1 MTTCVGQPAEK
12 CALEYLEGTL
22 PETEAERFEEHY
34 FDCPACLDYVQ
45 TLQAVGRQLAEHPV
59 ALAPPVENKRVLAW
73 PVRSWALGAVAAAL
87 LVAGFFVYRATL
99 RPAPAPTV
107 ASSAAPAHGMAPEP
121 APATAPVTAPI
132 TAPAPK
138 AAAPAQPKP
147 QPAGHVGPAQLAD
160 LALPAF
166 AAAHLRGESEDEHFE
181 KGMTEYAH
189 GQCSSALDDLA
200 QVSPES
206 RSRLA
211 AQFYSGACQM
221 HERDYYA
228 AQATLQAVVDQGDSP
243 QQEAALY
250 YLAQVALARGDA
262 PAAHGLLSR
271 TIALNGDFEA
281 RARAEDSKLQALA
294 ASERQSGAK

>member
-34 FDCPACLDYVQ
+34 FDCPACLEYLQ
-45 TLQAVGRQLAEHPV
+45 TLQAVGRKLADHPV
-59 ALAPPVENKRVLAW
+59 AQAPPIESKKIFAW
-73 PVRSWALGAVAAAL
+73 PVRSWALGAAAAAL
-87 LVAGFFVYRATL
+87 LVAGFFVYRASL

-107 ASSAAPAHGMAPEP
+107 ANSAAP
-121 APATAPVTAPI
+121 APVTAP
-132 TAPAPK
+132 TPAPAPAPAPAPK
-138 AAAPAQPKP
+138 STTPAQPKP
-147 QPAGHVGPAQLAD
+147 QPAAQIGPAQLAD

-181 KGMTEYAH
+181 KGMAEYAH

-200 QVSPES
+200 QVSAES
-206 RSRLA
+206 RSLLA
-211 AQFYSGACQM
+211 AQFYSGTCQM

-228 AQATLQAVVDQGDSP
+228 AQATLQAVADQGDSP
-243 QQEAALY
+243 QQEASLY

-262 PAAHGLLSR
+262 PAAHGLLLR

-281 RARAEDSKLQALA
+281 RARAEDSKLLALE